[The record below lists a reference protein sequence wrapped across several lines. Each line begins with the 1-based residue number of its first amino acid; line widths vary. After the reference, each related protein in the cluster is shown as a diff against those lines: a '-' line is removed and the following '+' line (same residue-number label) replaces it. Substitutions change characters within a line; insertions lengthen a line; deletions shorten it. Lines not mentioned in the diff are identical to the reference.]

1 MSLPL
6 PPTLAARA
14 LLTACGAIFCTS
26 GLVGFN
32 VLVPGLGE
40 RFGGETASGAE
51 RMAYGAS
58 LSMLAS
64 LVLCP
69 VNFLTARAIGAGTLS
84 APRACLYASMAGVVG
99 LGGAGLGVLLEQYW
113 LSLLSFG
120 LGQGVSLGASYIAL
134 LAVTRAW
141 FAKLGRPGL
150 GFGLLGAAMGV
161 AAAVFAAAAEL
172 LLRSFGIGETLVILS
187 VGIGLVTVPSAVL
200 MPPPPRQARTVGP
213 ARPAGGEAPRTLLR
227 SGRFWLFALGLL
239 LALLPGWGFKLLVSS
254 LLSARFDTDLETG
267 TKVTTLSLLLYAG
280 SRLAAGWLTDCVPAT
295 AMYSATLGIQ
305 QVLVGLLASMASV
318 GVPEASLEAFSGLQV
333 CITMCFGFLKT
344 LYPLVVGWIW
354 PNDMIAIGL
363 VAPCFGLA
371 GAIGPAVYLVS
382 LASRG
387 GEEAALLVLTA
398 LQLLAVVF
406 VSAAMASR
414 LWIRSGSG
422 SHSPPRATAP
432 EALKEPEKEGV
443 ASECTAVAIKVWSV

>member
-187 VGIGLVTVPSAVL
+187 V
-200 MPPPPRQARTVGP
+200 
-213 ARPAGGEAPRTLLR
+213 GGEAPRTLLR

-432 EALKEPEKEGV
+432 EAPKEPEKEGV
-443 ASECTAVAIKVWSV
+443 AGECTAVAIKVWSV